1 VTNILPPEVSAAIRD
16 KLAPGYETDP
26 NAVGVN
32 REAVDPD
39 GDKHWTEVHGL
50 SEEEAAGLLLVEDQ
64 QSRETTFDQ

>member
-16 KLAPGYETDP
+16 KLVPGYETDP

-50 SEEEAAGLLLVEDQ
+50 SEDEVAELTTSEGQ
-64 QSRETTFDQ
+64 QSRETTSGQ